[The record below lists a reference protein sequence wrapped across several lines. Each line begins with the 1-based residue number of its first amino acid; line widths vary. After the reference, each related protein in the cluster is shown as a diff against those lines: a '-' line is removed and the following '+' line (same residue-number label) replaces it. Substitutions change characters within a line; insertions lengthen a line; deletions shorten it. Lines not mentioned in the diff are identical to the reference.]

1 MEKYE
6 PLKQIKNI
14 KTGYPKVKKPRVN
27 YKQIYFDAFG
37 IDADDHTTFVPSEIS
52 NMASV
57 DLHHI
62 IGRGRKGENRI
73 ENLIAL
79 TRIEHIELGDKK
91 EYMAMLLKIHRAFL
105 RNNGVHFSEEY
116 FTQKLAIYDKDTD

>member
-14 KTGYPKVKKPRVN
+14 KTGYPKVKKPKVN

-52 NMASV
+52 GEKGV
-57 DLHHI
+57 DLHHV
-62 IGRGRKGENRI
+62 IGRGKMGENRI
-73 ENLIAL
+73 ENLMSL
-79 TRIEHIELGDKK
+79 TRSEHIELGDKK

-105 RNNGVHFSEEY
+105 RNNGVPFSEEY
-116 FTQKLAIYDKDTD
+116 FNEKLAIYDKD